1 MDLDILS
8 SAPLFAGISQPEL
21 EQLEPCLGFSLRTYQ
36 KGEAIFHS
44 GSPISEAGLVVSGS
58 VRMEYN
64 DFWGNRSLL
73 DVAKPGQM
81 FGEAYACL
89 PGEPLLVDVTAHE
102 DTVALFI
109 RLPRLL
115 SPCEKA
121 CPCHV
126 RLIRNLLAI
135 ASRKNVLLSRRT
147 FLLSSHTIRERLL
160 SFFSQQRLLQGQ
172 NPLRLPFDRQQMAD
186 YLGVERTALSKEL
199 GKMQREGLITFRKNE
214 FFLHES
220 GEGDAARKADAP

>member
-1 MDLDILS
+1 MEANLF
-8 SAPLFAGISQPEL
+8 SAPLFAGITEPEL
-21 EQLEPCLGFSLRTYQ
+21 QQLESCLGFSLRSYQ

-44 GSPISEAGLVVSGS
+44 GSPVSEAGLVLSGS
-58 VRMEYN
+58 VRIEYN

-73 DVAKPGQM
+73 DVAKPGQL

-102 DTVALFI
+102 DAQVSFI

-115 SPCEKA
+115 EPCEKA

-126 RLIRNLLAI
+126 RMIRNLLAVS
-135 ASRKNVLLSRRT
+135 SRKNLQLSRRT
-147 FLLSSHTIRERLL
+147 FLLSSHTIRDRLL

-214 FFLHES
+214 FFLHET
-220 GEGDAARKADAP
+220 GEGDTAYKKDKT